1 MASAEQA
8 TAADPNNMEE
18 AAEIILSYI
27 YDNLPDFP
35 LYNGA
40 RLAALPAA
48 RRADRISRLPGD
60 ILRNIVARLPVK
72 EAARTAALSSR
83 WRTLWRS
90 TPLVL
95 VDIHLLPKA
104 RAFRPTPADSPAVT
118 SAVSRIL
125 EAHPGPFS
133 CVHLICSRMKAY
145 KPQLARWLQ
154 LLAAKGVQDLV
165 VVNRPLPLDVPLP
178 ASLFTI
184 ATLTRLYVGI
194 WKLPG
199 TAALRGASFPHL
211 RELGLY
217 FVEMEHGVVDSLV
230 ARSPVLEVLNIM
242 GCINGGLR
250 LRVVSKTLRCVQI
263 CGSVLENIAL
273 VKAPCL
279 ERLILSSP
287 IKPDRGL
294 CTRLRIGDAPSL
306 HTLGYL
312 EPGQVLELQGT
323 VIMPGIRPSQSAM
336 LTGVKILSLDV
347 CFEVRNDVKMVPTF
361 LKCFPNAERLH
372 IVSKKCDEPTGEPLT
387 VKFWEESGPI
397 ENVVSRINVL
407 TFREFKGDRGEAG
420 FLEYVFQSARALEV
434 AAIFMANPSF
444 TRFSTDEALVRVQY
458 SARNLASTSC
468 KKCVIW
474 SSRPEGGDPWSLRVG
489 ADFSLEDPFM
499 VIEEDN

>member
-8 TAADPNNMEE
+8 TAADPHNMEE

-48 RRADRISRLPGD
+48 RRADHISRLPGD

-83 WRTLWRS
+83 WRALWRS

-217 FVEMEHGVVDSLV
+217 FVQMEHGVVDSLV

-250 LRVVSKTLRCVQI
+250 LRVVSKTL
-263 CGSVLENIAL
+263 
-273 VKAPCL
+273 
-279 ERLILSSP
+279 
-287 IKPDRGL
+287 
-294 CTRLRIGDAPSL
+294 RLRIGDAPSL

-347 CFEVRNDVKMVPTF
+347 CFGVRNDVKMVPTF

-420 FLEYVFQSARALEV
+420 FVEYVFQSARALEV

-458 SARNLASTSC
+458 SARNLTSTSC